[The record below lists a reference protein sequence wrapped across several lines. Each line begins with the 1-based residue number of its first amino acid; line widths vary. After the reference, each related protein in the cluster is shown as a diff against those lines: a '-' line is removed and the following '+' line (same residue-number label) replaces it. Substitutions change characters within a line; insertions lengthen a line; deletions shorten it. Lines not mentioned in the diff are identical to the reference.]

1 MKNIY
6 IYSAEA
12 EDLKVLHDLL
22 KVHFPEA
29 ELAVLPPEAPE
40 AFEPPDAGSIS
51 LRIVRQD
58 KGLRVRLQ
66 SPGHDYQHL
75 ESTLKTNFPE
85 QEPNRGRRLLRLAV
99 YRVLSQYFAK
109 VNARDE
115 EDSRGLSPWGVLTG
129 VRPVKIVHRLLDLG
143 CAREKVARILVNEY
157 GLRPD
162 KAELVCRTAEYQ
174 RPYLLTAEEASRR
187 IGIYIAIPFCPTR
200 CHYCSFPSL
209 PLSRWGHLLEAYLE
223 ALEKEI
229 RTVGESIRDTD
240 LTVGSVYL
248 GGGTPTLLSAAQ
260 LDRLLKTTAAAFR
273 YGNDCEVTVEG
284 GRPDTLDFDNLQV
297 IRNNQAKRLSINP
310 QTMCERTLYTI
321 GRRHSVAQI
330 KESCQLARN
339 MGIPTINMDLI
350 VGLPGEDI
358 SDLAL
363 TLSETLALRPENI
376 TLHALALKRAAIYRQ
391 ENIEVRSAG
400 WSKGQEMMEFAQKT
414 VEQAGY
420 LPYYLYR
427 QKDIFAH
434 GENVG
439 YTLEGHVCRYNI
451 EMMEEKQTI
460 IGCGVGAGS
469 KIINPQQGGIDNM
482 YNPKDLL
489 MYLDRL
495 DNLIIKKI
503 DKLQAFVYNN

>member
-1 MKNIY
+1 MK

-22 KVHFPEA
+22 KVHFPET
-29 ELAVLPPEAPE
+29 ELAIFPLEAKE
-40 AFEPPDAGSIS
+40 AEEPAAGSLNLI
-51 LRIVRQD
+51 IARQD
-58 KGLRVRLQ
+58 KGLRVRLRIAQ
-66 SPGHDYQHL
+66 HDYQHM
-75 ESTLKTNFPE
+75 ESTLKNNFPE
-85 QEPNRGRRLLRLAV
+85 QETNRNRRLLRLAV
-99 YRVLSQYFAK
+99 YRVLSKYFAGM
-109 VNARDE
+109 NSAE
-115 EDSRGLSPWGVLTG
+115 AQEDSRGLSPWGVLTG

-143 CAREKVARILVNEY
+143 FPREKVSRILLNEY

-174 RPYLLTAEEASRR
+174 RPYLLTAEEAARR
-187 IGIYIAIPFCPTR
+187 IGIYISIPFCPTR

-223 ALEKEI
+223 ALQKEI
-229 RTVGESIRDTD
+229 RAVGESIKDSA

-248 GGGTPTLLSAAQ
+248 GGGTPTLLTAAQ

-273 YGNDCEVTVEG
+273 YGTDCEVTVEG
-284 GRPDTLDFDNLQV
+284 GRPDTLDFNNLQV

-321 GRRHSVAQI
+321 GRRHTVAQI
-330 KESCQLARN
+330 KESRHMAKR

-363 TLSETLALRPENI
+363 TLTETLALRPENI

-391 ENIEVRSAG
+391 ENIVVRSAG
-400 WSKGQEMMEFAQKT
+400 WSKGQAMMAFAQKA
-414 VEQAGY
+414 VEKAGY

-469 KIINPQQGGIDNM
+469 KIINPRQEGIENI

-495 DNLIIKKI
+495 DDLILKKI
-503 DKLQAFVYNN
+503 DKLKAFV